1 MNQEKIHLVNISNGG
16 EAEWVPSSNYAMCLY
31 IVPPR
36 VTNPKMSDLRVHIDS
51 DGDGIVDFD
60 EEERF
65 KTNAFNKDTDGDG
78 IEDKVEIF
86 SYTIKEKFESE
97 VTCYNPESGFD
108 ETGYAHIGDYMDTYS
123 TLLCRSENYADI
135 DGDGARAERDVDSD
149 HPNNDGLWD
158 GDEDLNHN
166 GYVDNGE
173 TDPYNITDDYAANF
187 NPVETAE
194 WDAPSLVGIYAFDGI
209 NIGDNVNCYSGMH
222 GYCQVASE
230 SALPYYAVSLGAN
243 TSIGDVFSKGG
254 VQLRNNAHVVG
265 NASIYSLPMASISP
279 DISQSASVTGETA
292 VRNLGEWP
300 YVVSDNA
307 HHSLDGKENWADLTV
322 HAGQTFT
329 LSGNASYRNLKVDA
343 GATLKLGAGAIK
355 VGNITMESGSKLEF
369 VNPGRETV
377 IIADGNVIWRA
388 QIVNSDLQTVAKG
401 FKLIEYAPGNIHIEG
416 NWAGT
421 IHARWCDL
429 ALERIQRNA
438 YGSFVAKK
446 IYLGNGLTI
455 YRVHFSPIPL
465 TDMV

>member
-1 MNQEKIHLVNISNGG
+1 ML
-16 EAEWVPSSNYAMCLY
+16 
-31 IVPPR
+31 
-36 VTNPKMSDLRVHIDS
+36 
-51 DGDGIVDFD
+51 
-60 EEERF
+60 
-65 KTNAFNKDTDGDG
+65 
-78 IEDKVEIF
+78 
-86 SYTIKEKFESE
+86 
-97 VTCYNPESGFD
+97 GF
-108 ETGYAHIGDYMDTYS
+108 
-123 TLLCRSENYADI
+123 
-135 DGDGARAERDVDSD
+135 
-149 HPNNDGLWD
+149 
-158 GDEDLNHN
+158 
-166 GYVDNGE
+166 
-173 TDPYNITDDYAANF
+173 
-187 NPVETAE
+187 
-194 WDAPSLVGIYAFDGI
+194 
-209 NIGDNVNCYSGMH
+209 
-222 GYCQVASE
+222 
-230 SALPYYAVSLGAN
+230 
-243 TSIGDVFSKGG
+243 
-254 VQLRNNAHVVG
+254 
-265 NASIYSLPMASISP
+265 LPMASISP

-401 FKLIEYAPGNIHIEG
+401 FKLIEYAPGYIHIDGE
-416 NWAGT
+416 WAGT
-421 IHARWCDL
+421 IHARWCEL
-429 ALERIQRNA
+429 TLGQVKKTA

-446 IYLGNGLTI
+446 VYLGNGLTI